1 MTEEVVP
8 DVRLTRSKDGANGT
22 ATFVFNQPSVF
33 EASSEFGDITGLY
46 MLDDEGEILTVEVS
60 AKFVNGKPDR
70 IEAIHIMRS
79 PGEWDRFMRFME
91 RYSEDKGLGFQKV
104 NSTHNLCSVCSCAH
118 CFLCILYAVMR
129 SNHDPVGAHACVHG
143 SMLTH

>member
-104 NSTHNLCSVCSCAH
+104 NSTHNLCSVCAVVRTASYASCMLSCVAIMTLLGH
-118 CFLCILYAVMR
+118 THVYMA
-129 SNHDPVGAHACVHG
+129 AC
-143 SMLTH
+143 